1 MKVNLLP
8 IIFSLI
14 IIKVQLNLRAEKR
27 KELLDKLTT
36 KISFSDID
44 QNLFEYEDDEYIS
57 MEDSFKQMNY
67 NLTYIKELLQIYGFP
82 ESYNYLNETGATKIV
97 KNQQSCGCCWSF
109 AATSALAYRYK
120 KYGIDINLSPQ
131 DAVSCFKK
139 DCRGT
144 NLLDP
149 QLNLVKNG
157 TVTEEC
163 FPYKSSDGETIPEC
177 PSQCEDG
184 SEFKKYHSQNAYL
197 AENYEQENFHDLVLL
212 VIDQLVNQGPIAA
225 GFYVHEDLYDF
236 AEDEYDCKNDV
247 YTYNGVARLRGGHAI
262 TIVGYGIHYKK
273 FYWIVQNSWGDTW
286 CDNGFIKMEIG
297 QFDELSFSEPQIDHG
312 QTKPV
317 QIDVKLEDQ
326 YSDCSLVIS
335 SSSLSK
341 WNNTLNVNF
350 QHEKTNDDFDFQI
363 GRNKL
368 IGEDEINCFYENN
381 KAYYQLK
388 KGKYIYKG
396 FESLGKDN
404 TFKLNSFQGKSFDFY
419 GWDEINSLT
428 NEEYYYYVSQE
439 GSRILFEQYFEAN
452 DSTLPKIYL
461 DKIYKY
467 PFTKCD
473 HVKISTKLKYN
484 FVFCE
489 FSKDNIN
496 YIEKNQK
503 QTVNLYYDILCGY
516 PYNSNVIIKK
526 LDTKNYPVFKVI
538 QFIKPN
544 FTELNKDTDLIL
556 VSKITGG
563 TKFFKNEGKNQFY
576 VIMEVE
582 SFNDQN
588 ITKNSSVLVSCS
600 AQVNYTDNET
610 NLTCHINA
618 QNYTYENIYLLPY
631 SLLDLNSQIFEVF
644 IRKEI
649 KAGDDPINP
658 DPEPEPEPPKP
669 AGYSYYLKYPLTL
682 SFCLL
687 LSLL

>member
-27 KELLDKLTT
+27 QELLDKLTT

-82 ESYNYLNETGATKIV
+82 ESYNYLNETGAKKIV

-157 TVTEEC
+157 TVTEAC

-297 QFDELSFSEPQIDHG
+297 QFEELSFSEPQIDHG

-317 QIDVKLEDQ
+317 QIDVKLEEQ
-326 YSDCSLVIS
+326 YSDCTLVAS

-341 WNNTLNVNF
+341 WNNTLNINF
-350 QHEKTNDDFDFQI
+350 KNEKTNDDFDFQI

-368 IGEDEINCFYENN
+368 TI
-381 KAYYQLK
+381 
-388 KGKYIYKG
+388 
-396 FESLGKDN
+396 
-404 TFKLNSFQGKSFDFY
+404 
-419 GWDEINSLT
+419 
-428 NEEYYYYVSQE
+428 
-439 GSRILFEQYFEAN
+439 
-452 DSTLPKIYL
+452 
-461 DKIYKY
+461 
-467 PFTKCD
+467 
-473 HVKISTKLKYN
+473 
-484 FVFCE
+484 FVF
-489 FSKDNIN
+489 S
-496 YIEKNQK
+496 
-503 QTVNLYYDILCGY
+503 
-516 PYNSNVIIKK
+516 
-526 LDTKNYPVFKVI
+526 
-538 QFIKPN
+538 
-544 FTELNKDTDLIL
+544 
-556 VSKITGG
+556 
-563 TKFFKNEGKNQFY
+563 
-576 VIMEVE
+576 
-582 SFNDQN
+582 
-588 ITKNSSVLVSCS
+588 
-600 AQVNYTDNET
+600 
-610 NLTCHINA
+610 
-618 QNYTYENIYLLPY
+618 
-631 SLLDLNSQIFEVF
+631 
-644 IRKEI
+644 
-649 KAGDDPINP
+649 
-658 DPEPEPEPPKP
+658 
-669 AGYSYYLKYPLTL
+669 
-682 SFCLL
+682 
-687 LSLL
+687 